1 MSNRIMMLGEKET
14 FLIRVLTKKINEAG
28 YETAYVPMDVN
39 AINAEWEK
47 TSLITYYMDTDEV
60 IPMEVSRF
68 LDDKMIDDN
77 KQMIVIGDKNDV
89 NGVYDRIP
97 NEMIYKSFFRPLNN
111 DEYIKTINDLFNKI
125 ASGELKKSILIVDD
139 DPTYAGLVRE
149 WLKADYKVSMVA
161 SGIQAMKWLGK
172 NSTDL
177 ILLDYEMPVTS
188 GAQVLEMLRS
198 DSDTKSIPVMFLTGK
213 SDRAS
218 VMEVV
223 ALKPENYF
231 LKSIGR
237 EELLE
242 KLGEFFMKKKI

>member
-28 YETAYVPMDVN
+28 YETVYVPMDVN

-47 TSLITYYMDTDEV
+47 ISLITYYMDTDEV